1 MRMISS
7 AVCLAGSL
15 VLLGGGTAAAQD
27 QPTVETH
34 LGFDLMTSRI
44 QDVAADAQ
52 GTGRRAWGGQA
63 TGSVTAYRVLTLTG
77 ELGVLDMADERPF
90 EQGTNR
96 GDMSSSVSSF
106 LGTLSAGLRTPP
118 LALAEESSLRV
129 VAGVNAGHTWVKTRR
144 GIVDCSNCHSE
155 DVEISAGN
163 FLEPALHVTRG
174 RGGLNARYRMY
185 QEGSHWENAVM
196 VGYTWLLGKKD
207 AAPGDVPA
215 ETEAEEQ

>member
-7 AVCLAGSL
+7 AACLAGSL
-15 VLLGGGTAAAQD
+15 LLLGGTAAAQD
-27 QPTVETH
+27 RPTVQTH

-63 TGSVTAYRVLTLTG
+63 VGTVTAYRVLSLTG

-90 EQGTNR
+90 EQGTTR
-96 GDMSSSVSSF
+96 GDMTSSVSSF

-118 LALAEESSLRV
+118 LALAEESSIRV
-129 VAGVNAGHTWVKTRR
+129 VAGVNAGHTWVHTRR
-144 GIVDCSNCHSE
+144 GITDCSNCHSE
-155 DVEISAGN
+155 DVEFIAGN

-196 VGYTWLLGKKD
+196 VGYTWLLGKKA
-207 AAPGDVPA
+207 AAPEDVPA
-215 ETEAEEQ
+215 ETGTGEQ

>member
-7 AVCLAGSL
+7 VCLAGSL
-15 VLLGGGTAAAQD
+15 VLLGSGTAAAQD
-27 QPTVETH
+27 QPTVATH

-63 TGSVTAYRVLTLTG
+63 IGSVTAYRVLTITG

-90 EQGTNR
+90 EQGTTR
-96 GDMSSSVSSF
+96 GDMTSSVSSF

-118 LALAEESSLRV
+118 LALAEESSIRV
-129 VAGVNAGHTWVKTRR
+129 VAGVNAGHTWVHTRR
-144 GIVDCSNCHSE
+144 GITDCTDCHSE
-155 DVEISAGN
+155 DVEFTAGN

-196 VGYTWLLGKKD
+196 VGYTWLLGKKAP
-207 AAPGDVPA
+207 AADDVPA
-215 ETEAEEQ
+215 EAEEQ